1 MSTEAPGFVIHSTA
15 RSGSTFIIV
24 TLRKHPQIMARAD
37 VFANKVLPGGMEQ
50 TADNQIAFL
59 RKYWRS
65 YRKDAPIATDVAR
78 GFKVQ
83 ILRSEPQLKAVGRF
97 IKVCADYD
105 GARFFLYRRNR
116 VKQIVS
122 VLRARDRKRLSGP
135 GAVGA
140 AQLRDEKLAGGL
152 GQSQKIRINPV
163 QLEVMLETLENDYLL
178 LDNIRG
184 KTPGGVELVYEDALN
199 DRQAFFERIFAAIG
213 VASIDVTDNDQ
224 TKKITGAKL
233 RDVILNHDEV
243 LEYFSATGYA
253 PQLAE

>member
-1 MSTEAPGFVIHSTA
+1 
-15 RSGSTFIIV
+15 
-24 TLRKHPQIMARAD
+24 
-37 VFANKVLPGGMEQ
+37 
-50 TADNQIAFL
+50 
-59 RKYWRS
+59 
-65 YRKDAPIATDVAR
+65 
-78 GFKVQ
+78 VQ

-122 VLRARDRKRLSGP
+122 VLRARERKRVSGP